1 MYNVI
6 GFVWIDK
13 VSMCSDGQPRQTWKW
28 EKRGGRGTASPAIL
42 VARDWVARVN
52 QTEVASSGDG
62 RTEVSEK
69 NKRGTGSRPG
79 VVPHRIYAAGELKS
93 SMILCSWERICTD
106 LNSHISNPLSV
117 PGNGVSHKRPHTHK
131 SRETVN
137 RPQTARPERPNA
149 ERRYLWTSHWPSM
162 SAAAFETVRGP
173 KSGPNGFPA
182 LGPLQLIVLGASCHV
197 FAPGRAPYRRPSSWS
212 KQLDGGGRHR
222 RSSRVHLGVCNAVP
236 HGVQYLLPTYCT
248 AYPRAAQGDLHPPC
262 LPAYRPPSPTRTIR
276 GPWTT

>member
-106 LNSHISNPLSV
+106 LNSHISNPLPV

-137 RPQTARPERPNA
+137 RPLSEPPQLQLVRKSRISGGLSPDARSLSVWMVILTIHLA
-149 ERRYLWTSHWPSM
+149 MKL
-162 SAAAFETVRGP
+162 
-173 KSGPNGFPA
+173 PA
-182 LGPLQLIVLGASCHV
+182 LHFSHQ
-197 FAPGRAPYRRPSSWS
+197 
-212 KQLDGGGRHR
+212 
-222 RSSRVHLGVCNAVP
+222 
-236 HGVQYLLPTYCT
+236 TY
-248 AYPRAAQGDLHPPC
+248 G
-262 LPAYRPPSPTRTIR
+262 
-276 GPWTT
+276 

>member
-1 MYNVI
+1 MGHTEYADCFFSWVR
-6 GFVWIDK
+6 F
-13 VSMCSDGQPRQTWKW
+13 T
-28 EKRGGRGTASPAIL
+28 TPAL
-42 VARDWVARVN
+42 
-52 QTEVASSGDG
+52 
-62 RTEVSEK
+62 
-69 NKRGTGSRPG
+69 
-79 VVPHRIYAAGELKS
+79 H
-93 SMILCSWERICTD
+93 
-106 LNSHISNPLSV
+106 
-117 PGNGVSHKRPHTHK
+117 
-131 SRETVN
+131 
-137 RPQTARPERPNA
+137 QTARPERPNA